1 MVIARR
7 LEKPRSL
14 PSLLKKRKPL
24 TLKQQQEFLIE
35 SLPGIGPQIS
45 RSLLTRFGTIKNL
58 VNAKEEELMQI
69 EKIGKIKASQIK
81 KVLEENYK
89 ED

>member
-1 MVIARR
+1 
-7 LEKPRSL
+7 
-14 PSLLKKRKPL
+14 
-24 TLKQQQEFLIE
+24 
-35 SLPGIGPQIS
+35 
-45 RSLLTRFGTIKNL
+45 